1 MLLAVALALLQSLL
15 QTSLPRWAA
24 SKPPP
29 NPSATPGQWLTLTC
43 ERSPVSPHVQGHSPV

>member
-29 NPSATPGQWLTLTC
+29 NPSAALGQWLTLTC
-43 ERSPVSPHVQGHSPV
+43 ELSPVSPHVQGHSPV